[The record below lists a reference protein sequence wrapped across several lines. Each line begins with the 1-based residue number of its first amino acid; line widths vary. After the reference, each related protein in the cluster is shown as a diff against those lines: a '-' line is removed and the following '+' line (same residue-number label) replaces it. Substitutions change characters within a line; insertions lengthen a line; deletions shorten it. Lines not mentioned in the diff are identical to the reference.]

1 MPGNRGLTRVIGRWS
16 LRRFENGTAGLV
28 QAYDVNQVPSERLLV
43 LNNGDDSTALQPL
56 GNDGSRVSG
65 DGRALLLI
73 HGTLSR
79 TALPVDEFGADF
91 IRWAR
96 TRYSHVLGFDHWT
109 LSKSPEDNAKTLVEC
124 LRASAPQLLKERRL
138 DIIAHSRGGL
148 VARAF
153 CDLLDQRGAVGQL
166 VFLGTPNCGTDLGN
180 PKKWGTLADVL
191 VNMSGVKHADLFGR
205 LAGLLARLAVEEF
218 VDGAPGLVAL
228 DPETITRKDSF
239 LCRLQS
245 AGARKTKVKYGII
258 CAEFEPTA
266 LVPNLK
272 KLVTSAVEVGL
283 DVAADAFFA
292 GANDLVVNTS
302 HAWSIGVTPD
312 EVLKSFPK
320 SIESQARSPVQAST
334 YQSESARG
342 HYGRGLTGRPS
353 HQSVLAA
360 QGSHHHQ
367 ELAVGALSD
376 FWLRATR
383 PTAPAGPQRDVTR
396 CNSRAL
402 FDP

>member
-1 MPGNRGLTRVIGRWS
+1 M
-16 LRRFENGTAGLV
+16 
-28 QAYDVNQVPSERLLV
+28 
-43 LNNGDDSTALQPL
+43 
-56 GNDGSRVSG
+56 
-65 DGRALLLI
+65 
-73 HGTLSR
+73 
-79 TALPVDEFGADF
+79 
-91 IRWAR
+91 
-96 TRYSHVLGFDHWT
+96 
-109 LSKSPEDNAKTLVEC
+109 EC

-153 CDLLDQRGAVGQL
+153 CDLLNQRAAVRQL

-205 LAGLLARLAVEEF
+205 LAGLLARLAVEESI
-218 VDGAPGLVAL
+218 DGVPGLSAL
-228 DPETITRKDSF
+228 DPEAITKKDSF

-272 KLVTSAVEVGL
+272 KLMISAAEVGL
-283 DVAADAFFA
+283 DLAADAFIA

-312 EVLKSFPK
+312 EVLKKFPTWIDPK
-320 SIESQARSPVQAST
+320 RVLLFRPPHTTLKVPGDITVEASLGVHHINLFSQPKVHTTIKNWLSSP
-334 YQSESARG
+334 
-342 HYGRGLTGRPS
+342 
-353 HQSVLAA
+353 
-360 QGSHHHQ
+360 
-367 ELAVGALSD
+367 
-376 FWLRATR
+376 
-383 PTAPAGPQRDVTR
+383 
-396 CNSRAL
+396 
-402 FDP
+402 

>member
-1 MPGNRGLTRVIGRWS
+1 MARPDLC
-16 LRRFENGTAGLV
+16 RRT
-28 QAYDVNQVPSERLLV
+28 DVDQVPSERLLV

-218 VDGAPGLVAL
+218 VDGAPGLL
-228 DPETITRKDSF
+228 LWIR
-239 LCRLQS
+239 R
-245 AGARKTKVKYGII
+245 
-258 CAEFEPTA
+258 
-266 LVPNLK
+266 
-272 KLVTSAVEVGL
+272 
-283 DVAADAFFA
+283 
-292 GANDLVVNTS
+292 
-302 HAWSIGVTPD
+302 
-312 EVLKSFPK
+312 
-320 SIESQARSPVQAST
+320 RSPGRTAS
-334 YQSESARG
+334 SAAFKARA
-342 HYGRGLTGRPS
+342 RARRRSNTASSAPS
-353 HQSVLAA
+353 S
-360 QGSHHHQ
+360 
-367 ELAVGALSD
+367 
-376 FWLRATR
+376 
-383 PTAPAGPQRDVTR
+383 
-396 CNSRAL
+396 SRRRWSRISRSS
-402 FDP
+402 